1 MITLYQNGTHFT
13 FSDKDTGFAV
23 SSWDCS
29 IQEALGS
36 FTRNARIL
44 KQSHSTFDNNH
55 NYTILGSFD
64 SLEPTFMQDHPELFI

>member
-1 MITLYQNGTHFT
+1 MITLYQNGNLFT

-23 SSWDCS
+23 SSWNDS

-44 KQSHSTFDNNH
+44 KQGHSTFNENH
-55 NYTILGSFD
+55 GYTILGTFN
-64 SLEPTFMQDHPELFI
+64 SLKYFKQDYPELFI